1 MIPTEQ
7 QVEQRIAILGL
18 SAPRVTS
25 AMIDALVESL
35 TYDTHYIPGTT
46 TVLATS
52 FLPSGF
58 SVATDKSA
66 AASPENFNL
75 QLGIE
80 LAIAK
85 CKEISRQKLWE
96 LEGYR
101 LKQALQ
107 EKRVDVATEAVRT
120 IRAQLCKHRPDVVD
134 GLDNLHQLA
143 EQNLDADAL
152 ARVEQQRVRLYD
164 LFKALDQDEAIA
176 LSLVFWQ
183 IVGEPKAK
191 ASN

>member
-7 QVEQRIAILGL
+7 QVEQRIAVLGL
-18 SAPRVTS
+18 SAPRVTP

-35 TYDTHYIPGTT
+35 TFDTHYIPGTT

-58 SVATDKSA
+58 SVATEKSA

-75 QLGIE
+75 PLGIE
-80 LAIAK
+80 IAIGK
-85 CKEISRQKLWE
+85 CKDASRQKLWE

-107 EKRVDVATEAVRT
+107 EKRVDVGAEAVRT
-120 IRAQLCKHRPDVVD
+120 IRANLAKPRPDATAT
-134 GLDNLHQLA
+134 LA
-143 EQNLDADAL
+143 K
-152 ARVEQQRVRLYD
+152 VEQSLAQTLPADDLAQVEQHRARLLD
-164 LFKALDQDEAIA
+164 LFKAFDEAETVA
-176 LSLVFWQ
+176 LVMAFAEV
-183 IVGEPKAK
+183 VGTPMLE
-191 ASN
+191 ASS

>member
-7 QVEQRIAILGL
+7 QVEQRIAVLGL
-18 SAPRVTS
+18 SAPRVTP

-85 CKEISRQKLWE
+85 CKEVSRQKLWE

-107 EKRVDVATEAVRT
+107 EKRVDVGAEAVRT
-120 IRAQLCKHRPDVVD
+120 IRANLGKPRPDV
-134 GLDNLHQLA
+134 A
-143 EQNLDADAL
+143 ATMAS
-152 ARVEQQRVRLYD
+152 VEQSIAQALPADDLAQIEQHRVRLLE
-164 LFKALDQDEAIA
+164 LFKAFDEAETVA
-176 LSLVFWQ
+176 LVMAFGEV
-183 IVGEPKAK
+183 VGSPMLKAR
-191 ASN
+191 S